1 MGISSNGLKSNLKSY
16 KLKAQGAFEYM
27 VSYGWA
33 ILIVIVL
40 GILLFSLGVFNP
52 SQTPTASGFVYIRPI
67 SWSFSGGEAH
77 ASNITIAFENVAGQN
92 LVMWVNDTS
101 VGSIKFKQ
109 GGSVDCYFN
118 TSLKNVTL
126 KDSSGN
132 DLIITDNKAA
142 IPVGSIVT
150 VTGRIGGA
158 TGDNCGG
165 LKAASYRYT
174 VFISAKD
181 EYGVVKTDTGLLTG
195 RYI

>member
-1 MGISSNGLKSNLKSY
+1 MGISLNSLKKLKGLKALKG
-16 KLKAQGAFEYM
+16 QGAFEYM

-67 SWSFSGGEAH
+67 SWSFTGGEAH
-77 ASNITIAFENVAGQN
+77 ASNVTIAFENVAGQN
-92 LVMWVNDTS
+92 LVMWVNDTAI
-101 VGSIKFKQ
+101 GSIKFKQ

-118 TSLKNVTL
+118 TSLKNVSL

-132 DLIITDNKAA
+132 DLVITDNKAA

-158 TGDNCGG
+158 VGDNCGG

-174 VFISAKD
+174 LFISAVD
-181 EYGVVKTDTGLLTG
+181 EYGVIKTDTGLLTG